1 MLQDLVR
8 TSTYKR
14 AIAANASSD
23 FKNRVVLDVG
33 CGSGILSL
41 FAAQAGARHV
51 YGVEAAPE
59 MAAMARLLVSANG
72 LAHKITII
80 TGKVEEI
87 SLPEQVDV
95 IVSEPIGF
103 LLVHERMLESY
114 VVARERF
121 LKPDPSKPSM
131 FPSKAT
137 IRVQPFSDWRLHSE
151 LQQRSEFWA
160 QNSDFFGVDLQCLQP
175 PAMAQAFSQPVIGSV
190 DPKCL
195 MSSDVCSHEI
205 DFETARVREDLGAIT
220 LPLRFVIHRTGL
232 LHGLACWFDA
242 EFLGGNAKVKLDT
255 APNMPTTHW
264 YQVRLLLALPLA
276 VNARQTVVGEMFMR
290 VNQHFSYD
298 ITIQLELEGTR
309 ERIQSVNHIALHDP
323 YYSHSPSGS
332 SHLDNPIDT
341 SGAAYR
347 YDPRPWQAAL
357 EEDDEDEDLDKV

>member
-14 AIAANASSD
+14 AIAMNASSD

-41 FAAQAGARHV
+41 FAAQAGAKHV

-114 VVARERF
+114 IVARERF
-121 LKPDPSKPSM
+121 LKPVEVPRKQM
-131 FPSKAT
+131 FPSRAT
-137 IRVQPFSDWRLHSE
+137 IRVQPFSDWRLHNE
-151 LQQRSEFWA
+151 LKQRSEFWA
-160 QNSDFFGVDLQCLQP
+160 QQSDFFGVDLQCLQS
-175 PAMAQAFSQPVIGSV
+175 PALMQAFSQPVIGNV
-190 DPKCL
+190 DVKCL
-195 MSSDVCSHEI
+195 MSQDVCSHEI
-205 DFETARVREDLGAIT
+205 DFETARVQEDLSTISV
-220 LPLRFVIHRTGL
+220 PLRFVIHRTGL

-242 EFLGGNAKVKLDT
+242 EFLGGNANIKLDT
-255 APNMPTTHW
+255 SPAMPTTHW

-276 VNARQTVVGEMFMR
+276 VNAHQTVIGEMFMR
-290 VNQHFSYD
+290 VNQKFSYD
-298 ITIQLELEGTR
+298 ISIQLELEGTR
-309 ERIQSVNHIALHDP
+309 ERIQSMNHIALHDP
-323 YYSHSPSGS
+323 YYSHSPS
-332 SHLDNPIDT
+332 SHLDNQIDT

-347 YDPRPWQAAL
+347 YDPHPWQVA
-357 EEDDEDEDLDKV
+357 DEDSDDLDKV